1 MTVGSFVCVSLL
13 FASCLL
19 TSPFSHVYS
28 GRGGYHS
35 VKQYP
40 HASLGV
46 LLSSASSS
54 CAFWEGDM
62 NDFQKSTRRWQSCK
76 RRLKPGPLTQVRFPR
91 YKWLFSEKTIKK
103 IKHDMIFESSES
115 YIPNF
120 ISFVQCRSISFC
132 LIALFMIRF
141 YVLLNCSDHASEV
154 QVTMMLTES
163 CKLRGLHHR
172 WVKENE
178 RHFFPP
184 KSGIFLY
191 S

>member
-1 MTVGSFVCVSLL
+1 MSPWLHASRKKNRETPLCVTVGSFVCASLL

-62 NDFQKSTRRWQSCK
+62 NDFQKATRRWQSCK
-76 RRLKPGPLTQVRFPR
+76 CRLNPGPNPDLTQVRFPR
-91 YKWLFSEKTIKK
+91 YKWLFSDKTISKK
-103 IKHDMIFESSES
+103 SNMTWCSRVQRV
-115 YIPNF
+115 
-120 ISFVQCRSISFC
+120 ISPT
-132 LIALFMIRF
+132 LF
-141 YVLLNCSDHASEV
+141 L
-154 QVTMMLTES
+154 
-163 CKLRGLHHR
+163 
-172 WVKENE
+172 
-178 RHFFPP
+178 
-184 KSGIFLY
+184 LY
-191 S
+191 SAGQSHFAWLLDSWLDFMSC